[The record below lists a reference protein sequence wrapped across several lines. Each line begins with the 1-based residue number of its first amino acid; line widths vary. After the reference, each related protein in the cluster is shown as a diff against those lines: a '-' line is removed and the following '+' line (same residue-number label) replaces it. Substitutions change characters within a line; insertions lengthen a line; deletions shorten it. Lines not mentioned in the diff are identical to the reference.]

1 MFTFLHE
8 MRLTSFYVIMLTDEI
23 MISLLVGTEAIS
35 PKHQHALLHT
45 DKTFP

>member
-1 MFTFLHE
+1 
-8 MRLTSFYVIMLTDEI
+8 MRLTNFYVIKLTEGS